1 VVLLVGLL
9 ALALG
14 IAVGV
19 VVARWRDRAH
29 VAAVL
34 AEVEPERATL
44 PGGDL
49 RTSLARLRQA
59 VERSR
64 ADVADRQRSLDELR
78 DALDTLPVGVV
89 VAGVDGGVVFRSA
102 VAASFLKVHHAD
114 LLVGEAVRAM
124 LAGALAG
131 RGSRRTLD
139 LYGPPRRSIVVAAD
153 PVRADD
159 GTVRAA
165 VATVE
170 DVTER
175 LRLEAVRTD
184 FVANISHE
192 LKTPVGALALLAEA
206 LYGEDEPELVQR
218 LSQKM
223 VFEAHR
229 VARIIEDLLELS
241 RIELSGQQE
250 ATATS
255 VGLLVAEAVDRVRS
269 LMQTRDV
276 RVVVDEPS
284 KRSTVLGDRRQVVSA
299 IANLVENAV
308 KYSDAGSLVE
318 VHSRTDGQ
326 WVEIDVVDRGMG
338 IPARDLDRVFE
349 RFYRV
354 DRARSR
360 ETGGT
365 GLGLAIVRH
374 VATNHGGTV
383 QVRSREGAGST
394 FTLRLPAGPGPVALA
409 PLRPTA

>member
-1 VVLLVGLL
+1 VIAVVGVL
-9 ALALG
+9 ALVVGVALG
-14 IAVGV
+14 Y
-19 VVARWRDRAH
+19 VVARRRDGRR
-29 VAAVL
+29 VAALVAGL
-34 AEVEPERATL
+34 EPDRATL
-44 PGGDL
+44 PGRDL
-49 RTSLARLRQA
+49 DTSLDRLRQA

-64 ADVADRQRSLDELR
+64 QEVDERKRALAELQG
-78 DALDTLPVGVV
+78 ALDTLPIGVV
-89 VAGVDGGVVFRSA
+89 VAGADGSTVFRSS
-102 VAASFLKVHHAD
+102 VAASFLKVRHAD
-114 LLVGEAVRAM
+114 LLVDEAVQAM
-124 LAGALAG
+124 LTAALTG
-131 RGSRRTLD
+131 RASHRTLD
-139 LYGPPRRSIVVAAD
+139 LYGPPRRSIVVSAD
-153 PVRADD
+153 PVRGPE
-159 GTVRAA
+159 GTVQAA
-165 VATVE
+165 LATIE

-175 LRLEAVRTD
+175 LRLEAIRTD

-206 LYGEDEPELVQR
+206 VHGEDDPAVVDR
-218 LSQKM
+218 LSLKM

-241 RIELSGQQE
+241 RIELSGQRE

-284 KRSTVLGDRRQVVSA
+284 RRSAVLGDRRQVVSA

-308 KYSDAGSLVE
+308 KYSEPGALVE

-326 WVEIDVVDRGMG
+326 WVEVDVVDHGMG

-383 QVRSREGAGST
+383 HVQSQEGVGST
-394 FTLRLPAGPGPVALA
+394 FTLRLPAGPLPVAVA
-409 PLRPTA
+409 PLRPTG